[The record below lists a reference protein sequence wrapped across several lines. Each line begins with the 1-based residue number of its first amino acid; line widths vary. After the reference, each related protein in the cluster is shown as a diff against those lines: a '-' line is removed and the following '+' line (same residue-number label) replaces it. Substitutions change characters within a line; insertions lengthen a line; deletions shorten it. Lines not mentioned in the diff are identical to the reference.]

1 MWARILV
8 TVSLVLSALSAS
20 LPVVEL
26 PNVTRSIA
34 SGTFSA
40 GLRIVENSGVC
51 ETTPGVHTV
60 SGYIDVNNNENYF
73 SWFFSSRQT
82 TKASIAPL
90 VLWFNGGPG
99 SSSMI
104 GLFQENGPCKVNS
117 DEQTTT
123 INHSSWNAVANVM
136 YIDQPIGAGL
146 FHGTENAD
154 ISKSAAS
161 KIWVMLQTFFE
172 TWPQY
177 EGRELILATES
188 YGGHYGPEF
197 NKRIRLGNLKGEA
210 ITVSAVMLNKYVVF
224 VGNLPGPLVYA
235 TSVNCSGWIDPLT
248 QYGSYP
254 AFAAH
259 PPGYTPF
266 ISTTVFNQATTSM
279 RESGGCGDKVKECNA
294 AGGSN
299 NACNEDTIFVTE
311 FVFIPSLGNRDPYDI
326 RSARPNPLPPAGYIN
341 YLQQP
346 NIQKAI
352 GAEVTFSESNGAVFF
367 TFVTEGDFYSSFLY
381 MLIPPLPKL
390 YDFPLLFYFL
400 NDKFT
405 KTLLLRLATLAD
417 SKLKILIWYGDA
429 DYICNWVGG
438 LALTRE
444 MEWYGKKGSEMR
456 TSRTS

>member
-60 SGYIDVNNNENYF
+60 SGYIDVNNNENY
-73 SWFFSSRQT
+73 
-82 TKASIAPL
+82 
-90 VLWFNGGPG
+90 
-99 SSSMI
+99 
-104 GLFQENGPCKVNS
+104 VNS

-161 KIWVMLQTFFE
+161 KIW
-172 TWPQY
+172 
-177 EGRELILATES
+177 
-188 YGGHYGPEF
+188 